1 MFETSSS
8 MVRDAINSYKEELVV
23 ITNEQAKYA
32 WEYSNLCEQN
42 DAVNMIQHHQRLAR
56 LSELSRAASSLRE
69 TLTNYIKA
77 GAALCRWME
86 GKHVRLNLPQMNLS
100 VQPTVELILGGVG
113 KGASELAKND
123 SEYVF
128 IMQWATFFDTAE
140 VLCIDAGPTN
150 PTDQLTY

>member
-23 ITNEQAKYA
+23 IINEQAKYA
-32 WEYSNLCEQN
+32 WEYSNICDQT
-42 DAVNMIQHHQRLAR
+42 DHVNLVQRQQRMIRLQD
-56 LSELSRAASSLRE
+56 LIRAASDCQE
-69 TLTNYIKA
+69 TLSNYIKA
-77 GAALCRWME
+77 AFALCRWME

-100 VQPTVELILGGVG
+100 VQPTVEVILAGVG
-113 KGASELAKND
+113 KGASQLTKRE

-128 IMQWATFFDTAE
+128 IMQWSTFYDVAE
-140 VLCIDAGPTN
+140 VLCINASPTN